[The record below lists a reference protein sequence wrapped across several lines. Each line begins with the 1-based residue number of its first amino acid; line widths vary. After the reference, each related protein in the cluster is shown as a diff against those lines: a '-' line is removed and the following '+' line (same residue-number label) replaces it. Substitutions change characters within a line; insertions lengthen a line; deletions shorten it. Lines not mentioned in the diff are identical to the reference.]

1 MNRTAYRITLL
12 APGLKAGHRFD
23 IPAELVPVAPNT
35 TVLEANLQASQIAQ
49 EAITLRVHPVYD
61 TGCTPP
67 KDRAKRPR
75 QRLLAALSDYLVTC
89 QDETLRQQITTLKTT
104 LA

>member
-1 MNRTAYRITLL
+1 MHRTAYRITLL

-49 EAITLRVHPVYD
+49 EAITLRVQPVYD
-61 TGCTPP
+61 TAPPP

-75 QRLLAALSDYLVTC
+75 QRLLAALSDYLATC
-89 QDETLRQQITTLKTT
+89 QDETLRQQLTTLKTT
-104 LA
+104 LS

>member
-1 MNRTAYRITLL
+1 MTVVV
-12 APGLKAGHRFD
+12 KSFD
-23 IPAELVPVAPNT
+23 VAPNT

-61 TGCTPP
+61 TGTPP

-75 QRLLAALSDYLVTC
+75 QRLLAALSDYLATC
-89 QDETLRQQITTLKTT
+89 QDETLRQQLTTLKTT